1 MVTPELFLQELGLS
15 DKERRVYLA
24 LLRRGPSSV
33 RQLAESSE
41 VNRGSTYDILKSL
54 QEQGIVSYFD
64 KNKKTLFVAES
75 PETLKELLEN
85 KKRHVQTLEQQLT
98 DVLPQLSSIAAR
110 SASAKPVARY
120 YHGSKAIRSI
130 LLEVLQD
137 VGALEEKEY
146 YVYSSSAI
154 AHHLYDAIPDFT
166 KRRVKANISVRVIA
180 FGSVSNGHDK
190 LAIRKTL
197 NKEQSA
203 PTYTIIFGRKTAFI
217 SLDEK
222 DQPHGVILED
232 LNLANT
238 QRMLFEST
246 WECID

>member
-1 MVTPELFLQELGLS
+1 MVTPEIFLQELGLS
-15 DKERRVYLA
+15 GKERKVYLA

-33 RQLAESSE
+33 RQLAESAG
-41 VNRGSTYDILKSL
+41 VNRGSTYDVLKSL
-54 QEQGIVSYFD
+54 QEQTIVSYFD

-85 KKRHVQTLEQQLT
+85 KKRHVKTLEQQLAQ
-98 DVLPQLSSIAAR
+98 VLPQLSSIAAR

-137 VGALEEKEY
+137 IGSLEKKEY

-154 AHHLYDAIPDFT
+154 AQHLYNAIPDYT
-166 KRRVKANISVRVIA
+166 KRRVKAEIQVKVIA
-180 FGSVSNGHDK
+180 FGSETNGHDK
-190 LAIRKTL
+190 LAMRKNL
-197 NKEQSA
+197 NQEKSA

-246 WECID
+246 WECIN